1 MPPQQINI
9 TLGTAGHIDHGKTLL
24 IKCLTGCDTDR
35 LKEEKQRGMSIDL
48 GFAPCTIGN
57 SEVGIVDVP
66 GHENFIKTMV
76 AGAAGM
82 DGVILVVA
90 ADDGVMPQTRE
101 HLDILTLLGV
111 RHGLVALT
119 KIDRVETEMVE
130 LVTDELTDFLRGT
143 FLDGAPIMPLSSVT
157 GEGVP
162 QFAGALRDL
171 TGGIEPKRSDGLFRV
186 PVDRGFQVKG
196 YGTVVS
202 GIPVSGSARLGD
214 ELVLLPEAVTGRLR
228 AAQVYGRDADTIRA
242 GQCAA
247 LNVREWDAKQI
258 RRGQV
263 VTIPGYFKPA
273 EWIVGRLRLLP
284 HEQVSLRNGSD
295 VRLHTGTS
303 DVPARLYLM
312 RGDRMGHGETG
323 LAQFHTEDPL
333 VVGPGDAFIVRI
345 PSPARTIGGGTII
358 EAVPRRLKR
367 TRSDVLADLD
377 ERADAVTDEQR
388 FLAYC
393 VRRSPDVL
401 ATPTELSARAK
412 IAPERVMP
420 LLAELVQAG
429 EVLAIDDGRYLHATT
444 LDELGQRLRNVLSH
458 YHHHSPETPGMT
470 RDELREQ
477 AGINAPALD
486 AVLELLIEREELIEQ
501 HRRIALPEH
510 HSAMTSEDRDL
521 LERVEAQYRRAPFKP
536 PAVADVARTVGEPE
550 PRIAEAVRV
559 LVAHE
564 ALVEVAPGL
573 HFHAQAVE
581 HARQKLTE
589 HIQTRGRLES
599 VDFKYL
605 LDTTRKF
612 ALPLLDYFDKI
623 NVTRRVGHTRYLK

>member
-1 MPPQQINI
+1 MPAEQVNI
-9 TLGTAGHIDHGKTLL
+9 TLGTAGHIDHGKTVL
-24 IKCLTGCDTDR
+24 IKCLTGCETDR

-48 GFAPCTIGN
+48 GFAPCTIGD

-119 KIDRVETEMVE
+119 KIDRVESDMVD

-143 FLDGAPIMPLSSVT
+143 FLEGAPIMPLSGIT
-157 GEGVP
+157 GEGAP
-162 QFAGALRDL
+162 EFAGALRDVVA
-171 TGGIEPKRSDGLFRV
+171 GIEPKRSDGLFRV

-202 GIPVSGSARLGD
+202 GIPVAGSATLGD
-214 ELVLLPEAVTGRLR
+214 ELDLLPDGVRGRLR
-228 AAQVYGRDADTIRA
+228 AAQVYGRDADIVRA

-247 LNVREWDAKQI
+247 LNVREWDARQV

-263 VTIPGYFKPA
+263 VTVPGYFEPA

-284 HEQVSLRNGSD
+284 HEHVTLRNGSD

-303 DVPARLYLM
+303 DVPARVYLM
-312 RGDRMGHGETG
+312 RGDRMGPGETG
-323 LAQFHTEDPL
+323 LAQFHAEDAL
-333 VVGPGDAFIVRI
+333 VVAPGDPFIVRL
-345 PSPARTIGGGTII
+345 PSPARTIGGGTIV

-367 TRSDVLADLD
+367 TRPEVLADLD
-377 ERADAVTDEQR
+377 ERAEAVADER
-388 FLAYC
+388 SFLAYG
-393 VRRSPDVL
+393 VRRSPDVV
-401 ATPTELSARAK
+401 ATPAELSARAK
-412 IAPERVMP
+412 IAPERVRSM
-420 LLAELVQAG
+420 LAELIEAG
-429 EVLAIDDGRYLHATT
+429 DVLAIDDGRYLHART
-444 LDELGQRLRNVLSH
+444 LHDLGRQLRDVLAD
-458 YHHHSPETPGMT
+458 YHRASPETPGTT
-470 RDELREQ
+470 RDELRD
-477 AGINAPALD
+477 ATGMPADALD
-486 AVLELLIEREELIEQ
+486 VVLDLLIDRGDLAEQ

-510 HSAMTSEDRDL
+510 QSAMTTEDRDL
-521 LERVEAQYRRAPFKP
+521 IDRVEGHYRRAAFKP
-536 PAVADVARTVGEPE
+536 PAQADVARAADEPE
-550 PRIAEAVRV
+550 SRVAEAVRV
-559 LVAHE
+559 LLAHE
-564 ALVEVAPGL
+564 TLVEVAPGM

-581 HARQKLTE
+581 LARRKLTE
-589 HIQTRGRLES
+589 HIQAEGRLES

-623 NVTRRVGHTRYLK
+623 NVTRRVGHTRYLR